1 MLRQTWSFKWQP
13 QKKTKNLSKLSNAL
27 FDTIELCFGATVAKI
42 LIRLTKEQYE
52 YWNQRKEDDDERD
65 ILVDYMLDED
75 REEVADVPPAMEFMS
90 DPEDLEGPRYP
101 WHESPNEIVHQFG
114 VDYSSARITITE
126 IDSDDYGAN
135 PIEDIVDGVDL
146 NDFVSEHE
154 IEWFSDEVEETQSD
168 YMLQFNSS
176 EKGTFFEGI
185 LTTVGKIDLSKLEVY
200 TTDHFND
207 DDTVDDIR
215 YDSESIEN
223 LGGDTNGKGYSVH
236 MWSNKG

>member
-1 MLRQTWSFKWQP
+1 MATSEENKELIETIKRPVRHYRIMLWGYGGENSY
-13 QKKTKNLSKLSNAL
+13 
-27 FDTIELCFGATVAKI
+27 
-42 LIRLTKEQYE
+42 IRLTKEQYE

-75 REEVADVPPAMEFMS
+75 REEVTDVPPAMEFMS

-146 NDFVSEHE
+146 NDFVSEHD

-223 LGGDTNGKGYSVH
+223 MGGDTNGKGYSVY

>member
-1 MLRQTWSFKWQP
+1 MATSEEKQELLEDIKRPVRHYRIMLWGYGGENSY
-13 QKKTKNLSKLSNAL
+13 
-27 FDTIELCFGATVAKI
+27 
-42 LIRLTKEQYE
+42 IRLTKEQYE

-114 VDYSSARITITE
+114 VDYSNARITITE

-146 NDFVSEHE
+146 NNFVSEHD

-223 LGGDTNGKGYSVH
+223 MGGDTNGKGYSVY

>member
-1 MLRQTWSFKWQP
+1 MATSEENKELIE
-13 QKKTKNLSKLSNAL
+13 
-27 FDTIELCFGATVAKI
+27 TIKRPIRHYRI
-42 LIRLTKEQYE
+42 LLWGYGGENSYIRLTKEQYE

-146 NDFVSEHE
+146 NDFVSEHD
-154 IEWFSDEVEETQSD
+154 IEWFSGEVEETQSD

-215 YDSESIEN
+215 YDGESIEN
-223 LGGDTNGKGYSVH
+223 MGGDTNGKGYSVY

>member
-1 MLRQTWSFKWQP
+1 MATSEEKQELLEDIKRPVRHYRIMLWGYGGENSY
-13 QKKTKNLSKLSNAL
+13 
-27 FDTIELCFGATVAKI
+27 
-42 LIRLTKEQYE
+42 IRLTKEQYE

-75 REEVADVPPAMEFMS
+75 REEVTDVPPAMEFMS

-114 VDYSSARITITE
+114 VDYSNARITITE

-146 NDFVSEHE
+146 NNFVSEHD

-223 LGGDTNGKGYSVH
+223 MGGDTNGKGYSVY

>member
-1 MLRQTWSFKWQP
+1 MATSEENKELIE
-13 QKKTKNLSKLSNAL
+13 
-27 FDTIELCFGATVAKI
+27 TIKRPIRHYRI
-42 LIRLTKEQYE
+42 LLWGYGGENSYIRLTKEQYE

-114 VDYSSARITITE
+114 VDYSNARITITE

-146 NDFVSEHE
+146 NNFVSEHD

-185 LTTVGKIDLSKLEVY
+185 LSTVGKIDLSKLEVY

>member
-1 MLRQTWSFKWQP
+1 MATSEENKELIE
-13 QKKTKNLSKLSNAL
+13 
-27 FDTIELCFGATVAKI
+27 TIKRPIRHYRI
-42 LIRLTKEQYE
+42 LLWGYGGENSYIRLTKEQYE

-146 NDFVSEHE
+146 NDFVSEHD
-154 IEWFSDEVEETQSD
+154 IEWFSGEVEETQSD

-207 DDTVDDIR
+207 DNTVDDIR
-215 YDSESIEN
+215 YDGESIEN
-223 LGGDTNGKGYSVH
+223 MGGDTNGKGYSVY

>member
-1 MLRQTWSFKWQP
+1 MATSEEKQELLEDIKRPVRHYRIMLWGYGGENSY
-13 QKKTKNLSKLSNAL
+13 
-27 FDTIELCFGATVAKI
+27 
-42 LIRLTKEQYE
+42 IRLTKEQYE

-114 VDYSSARITITE
+114 VDYSNARITITE
-126 IDSDDYGAN
+126 IESDEYSSK

-146 NDFVSEHE
+146 NDFVSEHD

-185 LTTVGKIDLSKLEVY
+185 LTTAGKIDPSKLEVY

-215 YDSESIEN
+215 YDGESIEN
-223 LGGDTNGKGYSVH
+223 MGGDTNGKGYSVY

>member
-1 MLRQTWSFKWQP
+1 MATSEENKELIETIKRPVRHYRIMLWGYGGENSY
-13 QKKTKNLSKLSNAL
+13 
-27 FDTIELCFGATVAKI
+27 
-42 LIRLTKEQYE
+42 IRLTKEQYE

-75 REEVADVPPAMEFMS
+75 REEVTDVPPAMEFMS

-114 VDYSSARITITE
+114 VDYSNARITITE

-146 NDFVSEHE
+146 NDFVSEHD

-223 LGGDTNGKGYSVH
+223 MGGDTNGKGYSVY

>member
-1 MLRQTWSFKWQP
+1 MATSEEKQELLEDIKCPVRHYRIMLWGYGGENSY
-13 QKKTKNLSKLSNAL
+13 
-27 FDTIELCFGATVAKI
+27 
-42 LIRLTKEQYE
+42 IRLTKEQYE

-114 VDYSSARITITE
+114 VDYSNARITITE

-146 NDFVSEHE
+146 NNFVSEHD

-223 LGGDTNGKGYSVH
+223 MGGDTNGKGYSVY

>member
-1 MLRQTWSFKWQP
+1 MATSEENKELIETIKRPIRHYRIMLWGYGGENSY
-13 QKKTKNLSKLSNAL
+13 
-27 FDTIELCFGATVAKI
+27 
-42 LIRLTKEQYE
+42 IRLTKEQYE

-114 VDYSSARITITE
+114 VDYSNARITITE

-146 NDFVSEHE
+146 NDFVSEHD

-185 LTTVGKIDLSKLEVY
+185 LTTAGKIDPSKLEVY

-215 YDSESIEN
+215 YDGESIEN
-223 LGGDTNGKGYSVH
+223 MGGDTNGKGYSVY

>member
-1 MLRQTWSFKWQP
+1 MATSEEKQELLEDIKRPVRHYRIMLWGYGGENSY
-13 QKKTKNLSKLSNAL
+13 
-27 FDTIELCFGATVAKI
+27 
-42 LIRLTKEQYE
+42 IRLTKEQYE

-146 NDFVSEHE
+146 NNFVSEHD

-215 YDSESIEN
+215 YDGESIEN
-223 LGGDTNGKGYSVH
+223 MGGDTNGKGYSVH
-236 MWSNKG
+236 IWKNV

>member
-1 MLRQTWSFKWQP
+1 MATSEENKELIETIKRPIRHYRIMLWGYGGENSY
-13 QKKTKNLSKLSNAL
+13 
-27 FDTIELCFGATVAKI
+27 
-42 LIRLTKEQYE
+42 IRLTKEQYE

-75 REEVADVPPAMEFMS
+75 REEVTDVPPAMEFMS

-114 VDYSSARITITE
+114 VDYSNARITITE
-126 IDSDDYGAN
+126 IDSDDYGAK
-135 PIEDIVDGVDL
+135 PIEDIVDGLDL
-146 NDFVSEHE
+146 NDFVSEHD

-185 LTTVGKIDLSKLEVY
+185 LSTVGKIDLSKLEVY

-223 LGGDTNGKGYSVH
+223 MGGDTNGKGYSVY

>member
-1 MLRQTWSFKWQP
+1 MATSEENKELIETIKRPIRHYRIMLWGYGGENSY
-13 QKKTKNLSKLSNAL
+13 
-27 FDTIELCFGATVAKI
+27 
-42 LIRLTKEQYE
+42 IRLTKEQYE

-146 NDFVSEHE
+146 NDFVSEYD

-215 YDSESIEN
+215 YDGESIEN
-223 LGGDTNGKGYSVH
+223 MGGDTNGKGYSVY

>member
-1 MLRQTWSFKWQP
+1 MATSEENKELIETIKRPVRHYRIMLWGYGGENSY
-13 QKKTKNLSKLSNAL
+13 
-27 FDTIELCFGATVAKI
+27 
-42 LIRLTKEQYE
+42 IRLTKEQYE

-75 REEVADVPPAMEFMS
+75 REEVTDVPPAMEFMG

-126 IDSDDYGAN
+126 IESDEYSSK
-135 PIEDIVDGVDL
+135 PIEDIVDGLDL
-146 NDFVSEHE
+146 NDFVSEHD

-185 LTTVGKIDLSKLEVY
+185 LTTAGKIDPSKLEVY

-215 YDSESIEN
+215 YDGESIEN
-223 LGGDTNGKGYSVH
+223 MGGDTNGKGYSVY

>member
-1 MLRQTWSFKWQP
+1 MATSEEKQELIEDIKRPVRHYRIMLWGYGGENSY
-13 QKKTKNLSKLSNAL
+13 
-27 FDTIELCFGATVAKI
+27 
-42 LIRLTKEQYE
+42 IRLTKEQYE

-75 REEVADVPPAMEFMS
+75 REEVTDVPPAMEFMS

-114 VDYSSARITITE
+114 VDYSNARITITE

-185 LTTVGKIDLSKLEVY
+185 LSTVGKIDLSKLEVY

-223 LGGDTNGKGYSVH
+223 MGGDTNGKGYSVY

>member
-1 MLRQTWSFKWQP
+1 MATSEEKQELIEDIKRPVRHYRIMLWGYGGENSY
-13 QKKTKNLSKLSNAL
+13 
-27 FDTIELCFGATVAKI
+27 
-42 LIRLTKEQYE
+42 IRLTKEQYE

-75 REEVADVPPAMEFMS
+75 REGVTDVPPAMEFMS

-126 IDSDDYGAN
+126 IESDDYGAN

-223 LGGDTNGKGYSVH
+223 MGGDTNGKGYSVY

>member
-1 MLRQTWSFKWQP
+1 MATSEENKELIETIKRPIRHYRIMLWGYGGENSY
-13 QKKTKNLSKLSNAL
+13 
-27 FDTIELCFGATVAKI
+27 
-42 LIRLTKEQYE
+42 IRLTKEQYE
-52 YWNQRKEDDDERD
+52 YWNQRKEEDDERD
-65 ILVDYMLDED
+65 VLVDYMLDED

-114 VDYSSARITITE
+114 VDYSNARITITE
-126 IDSDDYGAN
+126 IESDDYGAN

-185 LTTVGKIDLSKLEVY
+185 LSTVGKIDLSKLEVY

-223 LGGDTNGKGYSVH
+223 MGGDTNGKGYSVY

>member
-1 MLRQTWSFKWQP
+1 MATSEENKELIETIKRPVRHYRIMLWGYGGENSY
-13 QKKTKNLSKLSNAL
+13 
-27 FDTIELCFGATVAKI
+27 
-42 LIRLTKEQYE
+42 IRLTKEQYE

-101 WHESPNEIVHQFG
+101 LHESPNEIVHQFG

-146 NDFVSEHE
+146 NDFVSEYD

-185 LTTVGKIDLSKLEVY
+185 LTTAGKIDPSKLEVY

-207 DDTVDDIR
+207 DNTVDDIR
-215 YDSESIEN
+215 YDGESIEN
-223 LGGDTNGKGYSVH
+223 MGGDTNGKGYSVY

>member
-1 MLRQTWSFKWQP
+1 MATSEENKELIETIKRPIRHYRIMLWGYGGENSY
-13 QKKTKNLSKLSNAL
+13 
-27 FDTIELCFGATVAKI
+27 
-42 LIRLTKEQYE
+42 IRLTKEQYE

-126 IDSDDYGAN
+126 IESDEYSSN

-146 NDFVSEHE
+146 NDFVSEHD

-223 LGGDTNGKGYSVH
+223 MGGDTNGKGYSVY

>member
-1 MLRQTWSFKWQP
+1 MATSEENKELIETIKRPIRHYRIMLWGYGGENSY
-13 QKKTKNLSKLSNAL
+13 
-27 FDTIELCFGATVAKI
+27 
-42 LIRLTKEQYE
+42 IRLTKEQYE

-126 IDSDDYGAN
+126 IESDEYSSN

-146 NDFVSEHE
+146 NDFVSEHD

-185 LTTVGKIDLSKLEVY
+185 LTTAGKIDPSKLEVY

-223 LGGDTNGKGYSVH
+223 MGGDTNGKGYSVY

>member
-1 MLRQTWSFKWQP
+1 MATSEENKELIE
-13 QKKTKNLSKLSNAL
+13 
-27 FDTIELCFGATVAKI
+27 TIKRPIRHYRI
-42 LIRLTKEQYE
+42 LLWGYGGENSYIRLTKEQYE

-146 NDFVSEHE
+146 NDFVSEHD

-215 YDSESIEN
+215 YDGESIEN
-223 LGGDTNGKGYSVH
+223 MGGDTNGKGYSVY

>member
-1 MLRQTWSFKWQP
+1 MATSEENKELIETIKRPIRHYRIMLWGYGGENSY
-13 QKKTKNLSKLSNAL
+13 
-27 FDTIELCFGATVAKI
+27 
-42 LIRLTKEQYE
+42 IRLTKEQYE

-114 VDYSSARITITE
+114 VDYSNARITITE
-126 IDSDDYGAN
+126 IESDEYSSK

-146 NDFVSEHE
+146 NDFVSEHD

-215 YDSESIEN
+215 YDGESIEN
-223 LGGDTNGKGYSVH
+223 MGGDTNGKGYSVY

>member
-1 MLRQTWSFKWQP
+1 MATSEENKELIETIKRPVRHYRIMLWGYGGENSY
-13 QKKTKNLSKLSNAL
+13 
-27 FDTIELCFGATVAKI
+27 
-42 LIRLTKEQYE
+42 IRLTKEQYE

-146 NDFVSEHE
+146 NDFVSEHD

-215 YDSESIEN
+215 YDGESIEN
-223 LGGDTNGKGYSVH
+223 MGGDTNGKGYSVY

>member
-1 MLRQTWSFKWQP
+1 MATSEENKELIE
-13 QKKTKNLSKLSNAL
+13 
-27 FDTIELCFGATVAKI
+27 TIKRPIRHYRI
-42 LIRLTKEQYE
+42 LLWGYGGENSYIRLTKEQYE

-114 VDYSSARITITE
+114 VDYSNARITITE
-126 IDSDDYGAN
+126 IESDEYSSK

-146 NDFVSEHE
+146 NDFVSEHD

-215 YDSESIEN
+215 YDGESIEN
-223 LGGDTNGKGYSVH
+223 MGGDTNGKGYSVY

>member
-1 MLRQTWSFKWQP
+1 MATSEEKQELLEDIKRPVRHYRIMLWGYGGENSY
-13 QKKTKNLSKLSNAL
+13 
-27 FDTIELCFGATVAKI
+27 
-42 LIRLTKEQYE
+42 IRLTKEQYE

-146 NDFVSEHE
+146 NDFVSEHD

-185 LTTVGKIDLSKLEVY
+185 LSTVGKIDLSKLEVY

-223 LGGDTNGKGYSVH
+223 MGGDTNGKGYSVH
-236 MWSNKG
+236 IWKNV

>member
-1 MLRQTWSFKWQP
+1 MATSEENKELIE
-13 QKKTKNLSKLSNAL
+13 
-27 FDTIELCFGATVAKI
+27 TIKRPIRHYRI
-42 LIRLTKEQYE
+42 LLWGYGGENSYIRLTKEQYE

-90 DPEDLEGPRYP
+90 DPEDPEGPRYP

-146 NDFVSEHE
+146 NDFVSEHD
-154 IEWFSDEVEETQSD
+154 IEWFSGEVEETQSD

-215 YDSESIEN
+215 YDGESIEN
-223 LGGDTNGKGYSVH
+223 MGGDTNGKGYSVY

>member
-1 MLRQTWSFKWQP
+1 MATLEENKELIETIKRPIRHYRIMLWGYGGENSY
-13 QKKTKNLSKLSNAL
+13 
-27 FDTIELCFGATVAKI
+27 
-42 LIRLTKEQYE
+42 IRLTKEQYE

-114 VDYSSARITITE
+114 VAYSNARITITE
-126 IDSDDYGAN
+126 IESDEYSSK

-146 NDFVSEHE
+146 NDFVSEHD

-185 LTTVGKIDLSKLEVY
+185 LSTVGKIDLSKLEVY

-215 YDSESIEN
+215 YDGESIEN
-223 LGGDTNGKGYSVH
+223 MGGDTNGKGYSVY

>member
-1 MLRQTWSFKWQP
+1 MATSEENKELIETIKRPIRHYRIMLWGYGGENSY
-13 QKKTKNLSKLSNAL
+13 
-27 FDTIELCFGATVAKI
+27 
-42 LIRLTKEQYE
+42 IRLTKEQYE

-114 VDYSSARITITE
+114 VDYSNARITITE

-146 NDFVSEHE
+146 NDFVSEHD

-215 YDSESIEN
+215 YDGESIEN
-223 LGGDTNGKGYSVH
+223 MGGDTNGKGYSVY

>member
-1 MLRQTWSFKWQP
+1 MATSEENKELIETIKRPVRHYRIMLWGYGGENSY
-13 QKKTKNLSKLSNAL
+13 
-27 FDTIELCFGATVAKI
+27 
-42 LIRLTKEQYE
+42 IRLTKEQYE

-75 REEVADVPPAMEFMS
+75 REEVTDVPPAMEFMS

-223 LGGDTNGKGYSVH
+223 MGGDTNGKGYSVY

>member
-1 MLRQTWSFKWQP
+1 MATSEENKELIETIKRPVRHYRIMLWGYGGENSY
-13 QKKTKNLSKLSNAL
+13 
-27 FDTIELCFGATVAKI
+27 
-42 LIRLTKEQYE
+42 IRLTKEQYE

-146 NDFVSEHE
+146 NDFVSEHD
-154 IEWFSDEVEETQSD
+154 IEWFSGEVEETQSD

-215 YDSESIEN
+215 YDGESIEN
-223 LGGDTNGKGYSVH
+223 MGGDTNGKGYSVY

>member
-1 MLRQTWSFKWQP
+1 MATSEEKQELLEDIKRPVRHYRIMLWGYGGENSY
-13 QKKTKNLSKLSNAL
+13 
-27 FDTIELCFGATVAKI
+27 
-42 LIRLTKEQYE
+42 IRLTKEQYE

-75 REEVADVPPAMEFMS
+75 REEVTDVPPAMEFMS

-154 IEWFSDEVEETQSD
+154 IEWFSDEVEEPQSD

-185 LTTVGKIDLSKLEVY
+185 LSTVGKIDLSKLEVY

>member
-1 MLRQTWSFKWQP
+1 MATSEEKQELIEDIKRPVRHYRIMLWGYGGENSY
-13 QKKTKNLSKLSNAL
+13 
-27 FDTIELCFGATVAKI
+27 
-42 LIRLTKEQYE
+42 IRLTKEQYE

-114 VDYSSARITITE
+114 VDYSNARITITE
-126 IDSDDYGAN
+126 IESDEYSSK

-146 NDFVSEHE
+146 NDFVSEHD

-185 LTTVGKIDLSKLEVY
+185 LTTAGKIDPSKLEVY

-215 YDSESIEN
+215 YDGESIEN
-223 LGGDTNGKGYSVH
+223 MGGDTNGKGYSVY

>member
-1 MLRQTWSFKWQP
+1 MATSEENKELIETIKRPIRHYRIMLWGYGGENSY
-13 QKKTKNLSKLSNAL
+13 
-27 FDTIELCFGATVAKI
+27 
-42 LIRLTKEQYE
+42 IRLTKEQYE

-114 VDYSSARITITE
+114 VDYSNARITITE
-126 IDSDDYGAN
+126 IESDEYSSK
-135 PIEDIVDGVDL
+135 PIEDIVDGLDL
-146 NDFVSEHE
+146 NDFVSEHD

-215 YDSESIEN
+215 YDGESIEN
-223 LGGDTNGKGYSVH
+223 MGGDTNGKGYSVY